1 MLTKLTTIELQHNN
15 LRGPLDA
22 IEKLTALTF
31 LDLSA
36 DQYMD
41 GVSAQSNR
49 FTGSIPSTIGMLTR
63 LTDLRVVGNLLNGT
77 IPSTIGMLTGL
88 RRLAL
93 GNNQLTGP
101 VPKELAQLNQLNY
114 IELSDNQLTGL
125 LPAFD
130 FANITGCC
138 RMDEDVFTCPLPTG
152 ANKCVGG
159 ALCGGAKKV
168 YPAPTCCALPAK
180 GLNTS
185 VFNFTVKVKF
195 NSFNTSD
202 YPAIVR
208 TGDGNS
214 ALSLTGCGPAYAP
227 YGQYG
232 TISFYIHT
240 KAGVGPNGWGTR
252 DIFTPKITTGEW
264 HLLRVAKGPR
274 DLSIAVDGGAPNIVT
289 LNQSIATSDFIMR
302 DTGPIQLKGGTGQHA
317 LDGEVKELCIHT

>member
-1 MLTKLTTIELQHNN
+1 MDLTGLTTLMLTQTEL
-15 LRGPLDA
+15 
-22 IEKLTALTF
+22 
-31 LDLSA
+31 
-36 DQYMD
+36 
-41 GVSAQSNR
+41 V
-49 FTGSIPSTIGMLTR
+49 GSIPTAMGKLVELTY
-63 LTDLRVVGNLLNGT
+63 LDLN
-77 IPSTIGMLTGL
+77 S
-88 RRLAL
+88 
-93 GNNQLTGP
+93 NQLTGT
-101 VPKELAQLNQLNY
+101 VPNELTRLDK
-114 IELSDNQLTGL
+114 LSTFGLQNNPQLTGL

-138 RMDEDVFTCPLPTG
+138 RMDQDVFTCPLPSG
-152 ANKCVGG
+152 ADKCVGG
-159 ALCGGAKKV
+159 TLCGGAKI
-168 YPAPTCCALPAK
+168 YPAPTCCALPMK

-202 YPAIVR
+202 YPAIVT

-227 YGQYG
+227 YGLNG

-252 DIFTPKITTGEW
+252 QVYTPKITTGEW

-274 DLSIAVDGGAPNIVT
+274 DLSIAVDGGAPNIAT

-317 LDGEVKELCIHT
+317 LDGEVKELCIHA